1 MVAVA
6 TWSSP
11 GKRLVIGDVQ
21 DGACGGRGVGSVPC
35 SAGPGP
41 RPGSA
46 GHAASPPIEVSMRY
60 GTIGHGLRAL
70 RHRRG
75 LRQSDA
81 SALAQI
87 ARSVLPSLEA
97 GNLGPHS
104 VEALTRAADALGGS
118 IRIDLIVPGGDLRRL
133 LDADHAAIQGEW
145 KQMLER
151 SGWLVDAEVTFNHYG
166 ERGSID
172 LFAWH
177 AETRTLVVIEIKT
190 VIVDIQELLAG
201 VDRKVRIGRSI
212 ALERGWR
219 PARVVPM
226 LLVAEGSTAR
236 RRITE
241 HAPLFSQLPLRGRT
255 AIAWLREPGR
265 SALQP
270 TGILCMTKLSQA
282 RPGDRRRAGRQ
293 RIRQSRP
300 NPRARG
306 G

>member
-1 MVAVA
+1 MWG
-6 TWSSP
+6 TRR
-11 GKRLVIGDVQ
+11 GKRALL
-21 DGACGGRGVGSVPC
+21 RWPGVHVE
-35 SAGPGP
+35 A
-41 RPGSA
+41 A
-46 GHAASPPIEVSMRY
+46 GHAAFPPIEVGMRHE
-60 GTIGHGLRAL
+60 TIGHGLRAL

-75 LRQSDA
+75 LRQRDA

-87 ARSVLPSLEA
+87 ARSVLASLEA

-104 VEALTRAADALGGS
+104 VEALTRATEALGGS
-118 IRIDLIVPGGDLRRL
+118 IRIELIVPDGDLRRL
-133 LDADHAAIQGEW
+133 LDADHAMIQGQW

-151 SGWLVDAEVTFNHYG
+151 SGWLVDAELTFNHYG

-177 AETRTLVVIEIKT
+177 AATRTLVVIEIKT
-190 VIVDIQELLAG
+190 VIVDIQELLASI
-201 VDRKVRIGRSI
+201 DRKARIGRSI

-241 HAPLFSQLPLRGRT
+241 HAPLFSRLALRGR
-255 AIAWLREPGR
+255 AAMAWLREPGR

-282 RPGDRRRAGRQ
+282 RSGDRRRAGRQ
-293 RIRQSRP
+293 RIRQGRP
-300 NPRARG
+300 DPRSTG